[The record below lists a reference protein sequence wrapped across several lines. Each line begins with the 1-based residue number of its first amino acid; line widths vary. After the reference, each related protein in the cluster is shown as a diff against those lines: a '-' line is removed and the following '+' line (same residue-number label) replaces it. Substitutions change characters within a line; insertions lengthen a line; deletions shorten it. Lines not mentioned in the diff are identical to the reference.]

1 MAYTAAP
8 EGWWQEFV
16 GGETART
23 AKLAVVR
30 ADGSPQVVPVWMA
43 LDRVGGI
50 DQIVFTTGATTVKGK
65 AIARDPRVCL
75 CWDDEKPPFNFVM
88 IRGTATTNDD
98 FDEVRRWAGILGAR
112 YMGAHREQEYAERNG
127 VPGELLV
134 RVTPD
139 HVVAKVDIAEYP

>member
-8 EGWWQEFV
+8 DGWWQDFV

-30 ADGSPQVVPVWMA
+30 ADGSPQVVPVWVA
-43 LDRVGGI
+43 LDRTS
-50 DQIVFTTGATTVKGK
+50 DEIVFTTGANTVKGK

-75 CWDDEKPPFNFVM
+75 CWDDENPPFNFVM
-88 IRGTATTNDD
+88 MRGTARTSDD
-98 FDEVRRWAGILGAR
+98 LDEVHRWAGRLGAR
-112 YMGAHREQEYAERNG
+112 YMGADREQEYADRNG

-139 HVVAKVDIAEYP
+139 HVVAKVAVAD

>member
-16 GGETART
+16 GGGPART

-30 ADGSPQVVPVWMA
+30 ADGSPQVVPVWVA
-43 LDRVGGI
+43 LDRAS
-50 DQIVFTTGATTVKGK
+50 DEIVFTTGADTVKGK

-88 IRGTATTNDD
+88 IRGTARTSDD
-98 FDEVRRWAGILGAR
+98 HDEVYRWAGILGAR
-112 YMGAHREQEYAERNG
+112 YMGAHREKEYADRNG

-134 RVTPD
+134 RVTPE
-139 HVVAKVDIAEYP
+139 HVVARVDVAD

>member
-1 MAYTAAP
+1 MSYTAAP

-16 GGETART
+16 GGTPART

-43 LDRVGGI
+43 LDRTDGT
-50 DQIVFTTGATTVKGK
+50 DEIVFTTGANTVKGK

-75 CWDDEKPPFNFVM
+75 CWDDENPPFNFVM
-88 IRGTATTNDD
+88 IRGTARTNDD
-98 FDEVRRWAGILGAR
+98 PDEVYRWAGILGAR
-112 YMGAHREQEYAERNG
+112 YMGEDREKEYAERNG
-127 VPGELLV
+127 VPGELVV

-139 HVVAKVDIAEYP
+139 HVVAKVDVAD